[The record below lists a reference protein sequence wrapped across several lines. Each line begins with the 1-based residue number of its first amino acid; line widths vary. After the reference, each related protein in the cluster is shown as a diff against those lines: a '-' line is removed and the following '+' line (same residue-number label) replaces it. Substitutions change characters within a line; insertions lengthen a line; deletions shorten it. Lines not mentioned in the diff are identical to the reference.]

1 MIGDMNELLLKS
13 VEVLPPLPDTVSK
26 LRKYVSEANSN
37 IETMKVAE
45 IISSDPLMT
54 AKLLQLANSPYYGFT
69 REITTINQVMTAKLL
84 QLANSPYY
92 GFTREIT
99 TINQV
104 ITLLGVGNIIN
115 IVMADSIRDNF
126 KIDVSPYGLNT
137 QNFLKTCNEEAT
149 FIANWLND
157 EDKKLSH
164 LLVPCAMLLRLGI
177 VIFSN
182 FLIQNHKDKDFLAF
196 LNKNENLALAENEFL
211 GVDHISFLGFLLHRW
226 NFDDVLIESICFVRT
241 PHAAREKVKKSAYAL
256 AITDHLFAPHD
267 GSSPF
272 NAKAAVALL
281 KEAKTQGIN
290 FDLNNLLSKL
300 PNKAKENLNKED

>member
-1 MIGDMNELLLKS
+1 MQIIIILIKDKLNMIGDMNELLLKS

-45 IISSDPLMT
+45 IISSDPL
-54 AKLLQLANSPYYGFT
+54 
-69 REITTINQVMTAKLL
+69 MTAKLL

>member
-54 AKLLQLANSPYYGFT
+54 G
-69 REITTINQVMTAKLL
+69 KLL

-196 LNKNENLALAENEFL
+196 LNKSENLALAENEFL

>member
-45 IISSDPLMT
+45 IISSNPL
-54 AKLLQLANSPYYGFT
+54 
-69 REITTINQVMTAKLL
+69 MTAKLL

-115 IVMADSIRDNF
+115 IVTADSIRDNF

-241 PHAAREKVKKSAYAL
+241 PHAAREEVKKSAYAL

-281 KEAKTQGIN
+281 EEAKTQGIN

-300 PNKAKENLNKED
+300 PSKAKENLNKED

>member
-69 REITTINQVMTAKLL
+69 REITTINQV
-84 QLANSPYY
+84 
-92 GFTREIT
+92 
-99 TINQV
+99 
-104 ITLLGVGNIIN
+104 ITLLGIGNIIN
-115 IVMADSIRDNF
+115 IVTADSIRDSF
-126 KIDVSPYGLNT
+126 KIDVSPYGLDT

>member
-13 VEVLPPLPDTVSK
+13 VEVLPPFPDTVSK

-45 IISSDPLMT
+45 IISSDPL
-54 AKLLQLANSPYYGFT
+54 
-69 REITTINQVMTAKLL
+69 MTAKLL

-300 PNKAKENLNKED
+300 PNKAKENLNKKD

>member
-69 REITTINQVMTAKLL
+69 REITTINQV
-84 QLANSPYY
+84 
-92 GFTREIT
+92 
-99 TINQV
+99 

-115 IVMADSIRDNF
+115 IVTADSIKDSF
-126 KIDVSPYGLNT
+126 KIDVSPYGLDT
-137 QNFLKTCNEEAT
+137 QVFLRNCNEEAT
-149 FIANWLND
+149 FITNWLND

-164 LLVPCAMLLRLGI
+164 LLVPCAMLLRFGI

-182 FLIQNHKDKDFLAF
+182 FLIQNHREKEFLTF
-196 LNKNENLALAENEFL
+196 LNETKIENMALAENEFL

-241 PHAAREKVKKSAYAL
+241 PHAAREEVKKSAYAL

-281 KEAKTQGIN
+281 EEAKTQGIN

-300 PNKAKENLNKED
+300 PSKAKENLNKED

>member
-26 LRKYVSEANSN
+26 LRKYMSEANSN

-54 AKLLQLANSPYYGFT
+54 AKLLQLANSPYYGF
-69 REITTINQVMTAKLL
+69 I
-84 QLANSPYY
+84 
-92 GFTREIT
+92 REIT

-104 ITLLGVGNIIN
+104 ITLLGIGNIIN
-115 IVMADSIRDNF
+115 IVMADSIRDSF
-126 KIDVSPYGLNT
+126 KIDVSPYGLDT

-149 FIANWLND
+149 FITNWLND

-256 AITDHLFAPHD
+256 AITDHLFAPHG

>member
-69 REITTINQVMTAKLL
+69 REITTINQV
-84 QLANSPYY
+84 
-92 GFTREIT
+92 
-99 TINQV
+99 

-137 QNFLKTCNEEAT
+137 QNFLKMCNEEAT

>member
-69 REITTINQVMTAKLL
+69 REITTINQV
-84 QLANSPYY
+84 
-92 GFTREIT
+92 
-99 TINQV
+99 
-104 ITLLGVGNIIN
+104 ITLLGIGNIIN
-115 IVMADSIRDNF
+115 IVTADSIRDSF
-126 KIDVSPYGLNT
+126 KIDVSPYGLDT

-149 FIANWLND
+149 FITNWLND

-241 PHAAREKVKKSAYAL
+241 PHAAREEVKKSAYAL

-281 KEAKTQGIN
+281 EEAKTQGIN

-300 PNKAKENLNKED
+300 PSKAKENLNKKD

>member
-69 REITTINQVMTAKLL
+69 REITTINQV
-84 QLANSPYY
+84 
-92 GFTREIT
+92 
-99 TINQV
+99 

-137 QNFLKTCNEEAT
+137 QNFLKTCNDEAT
-149 FIANWLND
+149 FITNWLND

>member
-45 IISSDPLMT
+45 IISSDPL
-54 AKLLQLANSPYYGFT
+54 
-69 REITTINQVMTAKLL
+69 MTAKLL

-164 LLVPCAMLLRLGI
+164 LLVPYAMLLRLGI

-196 LNKNENLALAENEFL
+196 LNKSENLALAENEFL

>member
-13 VEVLPPLPDTVSK
+13 VEVLPPLHDTVSK

-45 IISSDPLMT
+45 IISSDPLM
-54 AKLLQLANSPYYGFT
+54 
-69 REITTINQVMTAKLL
+69 MAKLL

-300 PNKAKENLNKED
+300 PSKAKENLNKED

>member
-69 REITTINQVMTAKLL
+69 REITTINQV
-84 QLANSPYY
+84 
-92 GFTREIT
+92 
-99 TINQV
+99 
-104 ITLLGVGNIIN
+104 ITLLGIGNIIN
-115 IVMADSIRDNF
+115 IVMADSIRDSF

-149 FIANWLND
+149 FITNWLND

-241 PHAAREKVKKSAYAL
+241 PHAAREEVKKSAYAL

-272 NAKAAVALL
+272 NVKAAVALL
-281 KEAKTQGIN
+281 EEAKTQGIN

>member
-45 IISSDPLMT
+45 IISSDPL
-54 AKLLQLANSPYYGFT
+54 
-69 REITTINQVMTAKLL
+69 MTAKLL

-281 KEAKTQGIN
+281 EEAKTQGIN

-300 PNKAKENLNKED
+300 PSKAKENLDKED

>member
-45 IISSDPLMT
+45 IISSDPL
-54 AKLLQLANSPYYGFT
+54 
-69 REITTINQVMTAKLL
+69 MTAKLL

-281 KEAKTQGIN
+281 KETKTQGIN

>member
-69 REITTINQVMTAKLL
+69 REIA
-84 QLANSPYY
+84 
-92 GFTREIT
+92 

-115 IVMADSIRDNF
+115 IVTADSIKDSF
-126 KIDVSPYGLNT
+126 KIDVSPYGLDT
-137 QNFLKTCNEEAT
+137 QVFLRNCNEEAT
-149 FIANWLND
+149 FITNWLND

-182 FLIQNHKDKDFLAF
+182 FLIQNHREKEFLTF
-196 LNKNENLALAENEFL
+196 LNETKIENIALAENEFL

-241 PHAAREKVKKSAYAL
+241 PHAAREEVKKSAYAL

-281 KEAKTQGIN
+281 EEAKTQGIN

-300 PNKAKENLNKED
+300 PSKAKENLNKED

>member
-26 LRKYVSEANSN
+26 LRKYVSEANLN

-69 REITTINQVMTAKLL
+69 REITTINQV
-84 QLANSPYY
+84 
-92 GFTREIT
+92 
-99 TINQV
+99 

-115 IVMADSIRDNF
+115 IVTADSIRDNF

-164 LLVPCAMLLRLGI
+164 LLVPYAMLLRLGI

-241 PHAAREKVKKSAYAL
+241 PHAAREEVKKSAYAL

-281 KEAKTQGIN
+281 EEAKTQGIN

-300 PNKAKENLNKED
+300 PSKAKENLNKED

>member
-45 IISSDPLMT
+45 IISSDPL
-54 AKLLQLANSPYYGFT
+54 
-69 REITTINQVMTAKLL
+69 MTAKLL

-211 GVDHISFLGFLLHRW
+211 GVDNISFLGFLLHRW

>member
-13 VEVLPPLPDTVSK
+13 VEVLPPLPDIVSK

-45 IISSDPLMT
+45 IISSDPL
-54 AKLLQLANSPYYGFT
+54 
-69 REITTINQVMTAKLL
+69 MTAKLL

-196 LNKNENLALAENEFL
+196 LNKSENLALAENEFL

>member
-1 MIGDMNELLLKS
+1 MIGDMNELLLTS

-45 IISSDPLMT
+45 IISSDPL
-54 AKLLQLANSPYYGFT
+54 
-69 REITTINQVMTAKLL
+69 MTAKLL

>member
-69 REITTINQVMTAKLL
+69 REITTINQL
-84 QLANSPYY
+84 
-92 GFTREIT
+92 
-99 TINQV
+99 

>member
-69 REITTINQVMTAKLL
+69 REITTINQV
-84 QLANSPYY
+84 
-92 GFTREIT
+92 
-99 TINQV
+99 

-115 IVMADSIRDNF
+115 IVTADSIRDNF
-126 KIDVSPYGLNT
+126 KIDVSPYGLDT
-137 QNFLKTCNEEAT
+137 QNFLKTCNEEVT
-149 FIANWLND
+149 FITNWLND

-196 LNKNENLALAENEFL
+196 LNKNENLALVENEFL

-226 NFDDVLIESICFVRT
+226 NFDDILIESICFVRT
-241 PHAAREKVKKSAYAL
+241 PHAAREEVKKSAYAL

-272 NAKAAVALL
+272 NTKAAVALL
-281 KEAKTQGIN
+281 EEAKTQGIN

-300 PNKAKENLNKED
+300 PSKARENLDKED

>member
-1 MIGDMNELLLKS
+1 MVGDMNELLLKS

-45 IISSDPLMT
+45 IISSNPL
-54 AKLLQLANSPYYGFT
+54 
-69 REITTINQVMTAKLL
+69 MTAKLL

-300 PNKAKENLNKED
+300 PNKAKENLNKKD

>member
-45 IISSDPLMT
+45 IISSDPL
-54 AKLLQLANSPYYGFT
+54 
-69 REITTINQVMTAKLL
+69 MTAKLL

-196 LNKNENLALAENEFL
+196 LNKSENLALAENEFL

-300 PNKAKENLNKED
+300 PNKAKKNLNKED

>member
-69 REITTINQVMTAKLL
+69 REITTINQV
-84 QLANSPYY
+84 
-92 GFTREIT
+92 
-99 TINQV
+99 

-115 IVMADSIRDNF
+115 IVTADSIRDNF
-126 KIDVSPYGLNT
+126 KIGVSPYGLNT

-149 FIANWLND
+149 FITNWLND

-182 FLIQNHKDKDFLAF
+182 F
-196 LNKNENLALAENEFL
+196 
-211 GVDHISFLGFLLHRW
+211 SY
-226 NFDDVLIESICFVRT
+226 T
-241 PHAAREKVKKSAYAL
+241 KS
-256 AITDHLFAPHD
+256 
-267 GSSPF
+267 
-272 NAKAAVALL
+272 
-281 KEAKTQGIN
+281 
-290 FDLNNLLSKL
+290 
-300 PNKAKENLNKED
+300 

>member
-26 LRKYVSEANSN
+26 LRKYVSEANAK
-37 IETMKVAE
+37 IETMRVAE
-45 IISSDPLMT
+45 IISSDPL
-54 AKLLQLANSPYYGFT
+54 
-69 REITTINQVMTAKLL
+69 MTAKLL

-196 LNKNENLALAENEFL
+196 LNKSENLALAENEFL

>member
-54 AKLLQLANSPYYGFT
+54 AKLLQLANSPYC
-69 REITTINQVMTAKLL
+69 
-84 QLANSPYY
+84 

-300 PNKAKENLNKED
+300 PNKAKENLNKKD

>member
-69 REITTINQVMTAKLL
+69 R
-84 QLANSPYY
+84 
-92 GFTREIT
+92 GIT

-104 ITLLGVGNIIN
+104 ITLLGIGNIIN
-115 IVMADSIRDNF
+115 IVTADSIRDSF
-126 KIDVSPYGLNT
+126 KIDVSPYGLDA

-149 FIANWLND
+149 FITNWLND

-211 GVDHISFLGFLLHRW
+211 GVDYISFLGFLLHRW

-241 PHAAREKVKKSAYAL
+241 PHAAREEVKKSAYAL

-281 KEAKTQGIN
+281 EEAKTQGIN

-300 PNKAKENLNKED
+300 PSKAKENLNKED

>member
-45 IISSDPLMT
+45 IISSDPL
-54 AKLLQLANSPYYGFT
+54 
-69 REITTINQVMTAKLL
+69 MTAKLL

-196 LNKNENLALAENEFL
+196 LNKSENLALAENEFL

-300 PNKAKENLNKED
+300 PNKTKENLNKED

>member
-45 IISSDPLMT
+45 IISSDPW
-54 AKLLQLANSPYYGFT
+54 
-69 REITTINQVMTAKLL
+69 MTAKLL

>member
-69 REITTINQVMTAKLL
+69 REITTINQV
-84 QLANSPYY
+84 
-92 GFTREIT
+92 
-99 TINQV
+99 
-104 ITLLGVGNIIN
+104 ITLLGIGNIIN
-115 IVMADSIRDNF
+115 IVMADSIRDSF
-126 KIDVSPYGLNT
+126 KIDVSPYGLDT

-149 FIANWLND
+149 FITNWLND

-241 PHAAREKVKKSAYAL
+241 PHAAREEVKKSAYAL

-281 KEAKTQGIN
+281 EEAKTQGIN

-300 PNKAKENLNKED
+300 PSKAKENLNKED

>member
-69 REITTINQVMTAKLL
+69 REITTINQV
-84 QLANSPYY
+84 
-92 GFTREIT
+92 
-99 TINQV
+99 
-104 ITLLGVGNIIN
+104 ITLLGIGNIIN
-115 IVMADSIRDNF
+115 IVMADSIRDSF

-241 PHAAREKVKKSAYAL
+241 PHAAREEVKKSAYAL

>member
-13 VEVLPPLPDTVSK
+13 VEVLPPLSDTVSK

-69 REITTINQVMTAKLL
+69 REITTINQM
-84 QLANSPYY
+84 
-92 GFTREIT
+92 
-99 TINQV
+99 

-300 PNKAKENLNKED
+300 PNKAKENLNKKD

>member
-69 REITTINQVMTAKLL
+69 REITTINQV
-84 QLANSPYY
+84 
-92 GFTREIT
+92 
-99 TINQV
+99 

-115 IVMADSIRDNF
+115 IVTADSIRDNF

-149 FIANWLND
+149 FITNWLND

-241 PHAAREKVKKSAYAL
+241 PHAAREEVKKSAYAL

-300 PNKAKENLNKED
+300 PSKAKENLNKED

>member
-45 IISSDPLMT
+45 IISSDPL
-54 AKLLQLANSPYYGFT
+54 
-69 REITTINQVMTAKLL
+69 MTAKLL

-177 VIFSN
+177 VIFLN

-196 LNKNENLALAENEFL
+196 LNKSENLALAENEFL

>member
-13 VEVLPPLPDTVSK
+13 VEVLSPLPDTVSK

-69 REITTINQVMTAKLL
+69 REITTINQV
-84 QLANSPYY
+84 
-92 GFTREIT
+92 
-99 TINQV
+99 

-115 IVMADSIRDNF
+115 IVTADSIRDNF

-149 FIANWLND
+149 FITNWLND

-196 LNKNENLALAENEFL
+196 LNKSENLALAENEFL

-241 PHAAREKVKKSAYAL
+241 PHAAREEVKKSAYAL